1 MIPNQL
7 LIICMGK
14 HLPTNPI
21 VVYVSWS
28 KLERG
33 AVPMKRHKGAIQ
45 KKMLR
50 SQLAILI
57 IVLYKL
63 YMIYSEYLK

>member
-1 MIPNQL
+1 
-7 LIICMGK
+7 MGK

-33 AVPMKRHKGAIQ
+33 AVSMKRHKEAIQ
-45 KKMLR
+45 KKNAEIATR
-50 SQLAILI
+50 NSNYCFI
-57 IVLYKL
+57 
-63 YMIYSEYLK
+63 

>member
-28 KLERG
+28 ILERG
-33 AVPMKRHKGAIQ
+33 AVPMKRHKEAIQ

>member
-1 MIPNQL
+1 
-7 LIICMGK
+7 MGK

-45 KKMLR
+45 KKNAEIATR
-50 SQLAILI
+50 NSNYCFI
-57 IVLYKL
+57 
-63 YMIYSEYLK
+63 

>member
-7 LIICMGK
+7 LIICIGK

-45 KKMLR
+45 KKKEIATR
-50 SQLAILI
+50 NSNYCFI
-57 IVLYKL
+57 
-63 YMIYSEYLK
+63 